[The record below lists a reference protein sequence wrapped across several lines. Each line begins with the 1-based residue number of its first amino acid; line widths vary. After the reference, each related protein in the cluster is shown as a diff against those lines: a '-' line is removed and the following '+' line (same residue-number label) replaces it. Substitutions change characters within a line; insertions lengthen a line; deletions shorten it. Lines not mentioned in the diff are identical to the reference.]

1 MAVAL
6 ASVKTALGIS
16 ANVYDSELTVLIMSA
31 ESDLKLS
38 GVITYESMDPLIVT
52 AVTAYCQ
59 ANRGTDIDNRKK
71 YAEMYKAQ
79 KRNLMLASE
88 YTEIPIVEEATEA
101 TTV

>member
-1 MAVAL
+1 MAVTL

-16 ANVYDSELTVLIMSA
+16 ASVYDEELTALIAAA
-31 ESDLKLS
+31 EADLKLS
-38 GVITYESMDPLIVT
+38 GIVVYEATDPLIVT

-59 ANRGTDIDNRKK
+59 ANRGTDVDKRQK

-88 YTEIPIVEEATEA
+88 YTEAVVVA
-101 TTV
+101 

>member
-1 MAVAL
+1 MAVTL

-16 ANVYDSELTVLIMSA
+16 ASVYDEELTALIAAA
-31 ESDLKLS
+31 EADLKLS
-38 GVITYESMDPLIVT
+38 GVVAYDDADPLIVT

-59 ANRGTDIDNRKK
+59 ANRGTDVDKRQK

-88 YTEIPIVEEATEA
+88 YTEAVVEA
-101 TTV
+101 

>member
-16 ANVYDSELTVLIMSA
+16 ASVYDVELTAMIASA
-31 ESDLKLS
+31 EADLKLS
-38 GVITYESMDPLIVT
+38 GIVAYDDADPLIVT

-59 ANRGTDIDNRKK
+59 SNRGTDVDKRQK

-88 YTEIPIVEEATEA
+88 YTEAVVEA
-101 TTV
+101 

>member
-1 MAVAL
+1 MAVTL

-16 ANVYDSELTVLIMSA
+16 ASVYDEELTALIAAA
-31 ESDLKLS
+31 EADLKLS
-38 GVITYESMDPLIVT
+38 GIVVYEATDPLIVT

-59 ANRGTDIDNRKK
+59 CNRGTDVDKRQK

-88 YTEIPIVEEATEA
+88 YTEAVVVA
-101 TTV
+101 

>member
-6 ASVKTALGIS
+6 ANVKTALGIS
-16 ANVYDSELTVLIMSA
+16 ASAYDVELTGLIASA
-31 ESDLKLS
+31 EADLELS
-38 GVITYESMDPLIVT
+38 GVVAYQATDPLIVT

-59 ANRGTDIDNRKK
+59 SNRGTDVDKRQK

-88 YTEIPIVEEATEA
+88 YTEAVVEA
-101 TTV
+101 

>member
-6 ASVKTALGIS
+6 ANVKTALGIS
-16 ANVYDSELTVLIMSA
+16 ASVYDEELTALIASA
-31 ESDLKLS
+31 EADLKLS
-38 GVITYESMDPLIVT
+38 GVVEYKNTDPLIVT

-59 ANRGTDIDNRKK
+59 SNRGTDVEKRAK

-88 YTEIPIVEEATEA
+88 YTEGVVTA
-101 TTV
+101 

>member
-6 ASVKTALGIS
+6 ANVKTALGIS
-16 ANVYDSELTVLIMSA
+16 ASVYDVELTALIASA
-31 ESDLKLS
+31 EADLKLS
-38 GVITYESMDPLIVT
+38 GIVVYEATDPLIVT

-59 ANRGTDIDNRKK
+59 ANRGTDVDKRQK

-88 YTEIPIVEEATEA
+88 YTEAVVEA
-101 TTV
+101 

>member
-1 MAVAL
+1 MAVTL

-16 ANVYDSELTVLIMSA
+16 ASVYDEELTALIAAA
-31 ESDLKLS
+31 EADLKLS
-38 GVITYESMDPLIVT
+38 GVVTYEAADPLVVT

-59 ANRGTDIDNRKK
+59 SNRGTDVDKRQK

-88 YTEIPIVEEATEA
+88 YTEAVVEE
-101 TTV
+101 

>member
-1 MAVAL
+1 MAVTL

-16 ANVYDSELTVLIMSA
+16 ASVYDAELTALIASA
-31 ESDLKLS
+31 EADLKLS
-38 GVITYESMDPLIVT
+38 GIVVYEATDPLIVT

-59 ANRGTDIDNRKK
+59 SNRGTDVDKRQK

-88 YTEIPIVEEATEA
+88 YTEAVVEA
-101 TTV
+101 

>member
-6 ASVKTALGIS
+6 ANVKTALGIS
-16 ANVYDSELTVLIMSA
+16 ASVYDAELTALIASA
-31 ESDLKLS
+31 EADLKLS
-38 GVITYESMDPLIVT
+38 GIVVYEATDPLIVT

-59 ANRGTDIDNRKK
+59 SNRGTDADKRQK

-88 YTEIPIVEEATEA
+88 YTEAVVEA
-101 TTV
+101 

>member
-1 MAVAL
+1 MAVTL

-16 ANVYDSELTVLIMSA
+16 ASVYDEELTALIAAA
-31 ESDLKLS
+31 EADLKLS
-38 GVITYESMDPLIVT
+38 GVVAYDDADPLIVT

-59 ANRGTDIDNRKK
+59 ANRGTDADERQK

-88 YTEIPIVEEATEA
+88 YTEVGVEA
-101 TTV
+101 